1 MTPERRQQLM
11 HEAAKELRGRWGEV
25 QPDALRA
32 LADDV
37 RVGVIENGASSVGD
51 ILSEVTRSPHSE
63 ELFGRVAPFVENV
76 SDKQR
81 DVDLER

>member
-1 MTPERRQQLM
+1 MEA
-11 HEAAKELRGRWGEV
+11 AAKELRGRWGEV

-32 LADDV
+32 LADDL
-37 RVGVIENGASSVGD
+37 RVDVIENGASSVGD
-51 ILSEVTRSPHSE
+51 ILSAVTRSPHGQG
-63 ELFGRVAPFVENV
+63 LFGQVAPSVENV